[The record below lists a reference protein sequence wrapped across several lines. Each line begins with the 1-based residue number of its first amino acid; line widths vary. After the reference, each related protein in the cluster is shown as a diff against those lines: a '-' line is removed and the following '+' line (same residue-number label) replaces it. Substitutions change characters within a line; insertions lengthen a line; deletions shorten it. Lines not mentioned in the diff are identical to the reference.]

1 MALMGTVTSRRQGG
15 SAAAVL
21 DFAVTQILGDDTA
34 LGALPAVLARMV
46 AAFGLRAALAFQP
59 SGAKEPA
66 VLAAHPPDAADQEL
80 LARIGV
86 VSTAPHTKTRGE
98 GAARPLAVTLNGRPA
113 SVLLAHSVPVDG
125 QCLCA
130 LALIADAAAGWDA
143 EITATAHAVAAIVA
157 TQIRH
162 ANDMTALAERQTLT
176 RALIAGAPIA
186 VLAMDAE
193 GCLIEFNPA
202 AEKLSGYRRDDVLGR
217 PCPRSSSRSG
227 TGPASPSTSGPT
239 WRPATRRSSPGSSG
253 CRRCTRMAPSG
264 SPS

>member
-1 MALMGTVTSRRQGG
+1 M
-15 SAAAVL
+15 
-21 DFAVTQILGDDTA
+21 
-34 LGALPAVLARMV
+34 
-46 AAFGLRAALAFQP
+46 
-59 SGAKEPA
+59 
-66 VLAAHPPDAADQEL
+66 
-80 LARIGV
+80 
-86 VSTAPHTKTRGE
+86 
-98 GAARPLAVTLNGRPA
+98 
-113 SVLLAHSVPVDG
+113 LLAHSVPVDG